1 MMATDHQQ
9 WLERGEI
16 YAIGALDGEEL
27 NDFELHLA
35 SGCPLCAACV
45 RDTRESVKLLH
56 DSLPGE
62 EPPRHLKRRILDQI
76 APAQAHGTRP
86 GRTFTFRWD
95 WLSIGIGALAAAVV
109 MIVLASN
116 LKRTQSQLQE
126 VRAQLDLARAQSE
139 AKDEQ
144 LRLLSSPH
152 IRLVELKGLE
162 AAPRAQARVFWNPTA
177 RGGLL
182 IATGLPQPPPD
193 HAYELWGIAGDLPVP
208 MGVFFVDANGQ
219 ATFQMAPLTADKS
232 FSRFAVTVEPT
243 PGVAKPT
250 GPMVLLGSV

>member
-1 MMATDHQQ
+1 MASDHGQ

-16 YAIGALDGEEL
+16 YALGALDGEEL

-45 RDTRESVKLLH
+45 RETRENLKLLH
-56 DSLPGE
+56 ESLPPE
-62 EPPRHLKRRILDQI
+62 EAPGYLKPRILEQI
-76 APAQAHGTRP
+76 APDPQQSR
-86 GRTFTFRWD
+86 RTHRRFDFHWN
-95 WLSIGIGALAAAVV
+95 WLAIAIPAITAAAVV
-109 MIVLASN
+109 LLLASN
-116 LKRTQSQLQE
+116 LRRAQVELQQL
-126 VRAQLDLARAQSE
+126 RAQLALAKSQSE

-162 AAPRAQARVFWNPTA
+162 AAPAAQGRVFWNSA
-177 RGGLL
+177 VRGGLL
-182 IATGLPQPPPD
+182 IASGLPQPAP
-193 HAYELWGIAGDLPVP
+193 HQAYELWGIAGEEPVP
-208 MGVFFVDANGQ
+208 LGVFLVGPDGQ
-219 ATFQMAPLTADKS
+219 AAFQMAPLAGDKS
-232 FSRFAVTVEPT
+232 FGKFAVTIEPA